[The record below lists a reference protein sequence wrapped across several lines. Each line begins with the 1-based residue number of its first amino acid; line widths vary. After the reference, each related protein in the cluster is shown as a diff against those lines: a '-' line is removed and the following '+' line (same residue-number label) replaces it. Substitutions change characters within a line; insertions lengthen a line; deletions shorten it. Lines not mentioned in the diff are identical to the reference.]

1 MGNLRSE
8 ISDDFNLSNSNVSVA
23 GRLKYRLDYWLHV
36 LKAGDFVVDIIR
48 SGYMLPFHHTP
59 DPCHLMNNKS
69 AIKYT
74 SFVEEAI
81 TKLLKD
87 KCTEEVY
94 SKPYCVNPLT
104 VLEGKKLRFVLDLR
118 HVNKY
123 LVVPRFK
130 YENLKSVSEIF

>member
-8 ISDDFNLSNSNVSVA
+8 ISDNFNLSNSNVSVA
-23 GRLKYRLDYWLHV
+23 GRLKYRLDYWFHV

-48 SGYMLPFHHTP
+48 NGYMLPFHHIP
-59 DPCHLMNNKS
+59 DSCHLMNNKS
-69 AIKYT
+69 AIKHT

-87 KCTEEVY
+87 KCIEEVY
-94 SKPYCVNPLT
+94 SKPYCVNPVT
-104 VLEGKKLRFVLDLR
+104 VVEGKKLRLVLDLR

-123 LVVPRFK
+123 LVVPRL
-130 YENLKSVSEIF
+130 NTEI